1 MKYRIK
7 VQINANGDKIYYP
20 QYKKFLFWNDF
31 IREVIDLQYIYTDKK
46 LNSISFYN
54 LDYAK
59 NFIAKKKAYSNYTC
73 KYLKM

>member
-7 VQINANGDKIYYP
+7 VQINTTGDKIYYP

-46 LNSISFYN
+46 AQFYKF
-54 LDYAK
+54 L
-59 NFIAKKKAYSNYTC
+59 
-73 KYLKM
+73 

>member
-1 MKYRIK
+1 MK
-7 VQINANGDKIYYP
+7 
-20 QYKKFLFWNDF
+20 FSFWNDL

-46 LNSISFYN
+46 FNSISFYD